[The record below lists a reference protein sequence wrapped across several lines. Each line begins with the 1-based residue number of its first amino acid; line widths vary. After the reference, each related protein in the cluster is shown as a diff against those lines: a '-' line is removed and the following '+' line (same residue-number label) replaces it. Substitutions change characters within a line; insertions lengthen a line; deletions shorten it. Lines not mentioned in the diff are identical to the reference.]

1 MGAYLSEPVL
11 EKHSTDEQS
20 LHLSYGAS
28 GMQGWR
34 VSQEVSWTKGE
45 VEWNVDISLYL
56 TRTLTTP
63 SWTTNKAKVCS
74 QCTMVMVVMRW
85 LFTALSS
92 SQNS

>member
-11 EKHSTDEQS
+11 EKHSTDEES

-28 GMQGWR
+28 SMQGWR
-34 VSQEVSWTKGE
+34 VSQEVSWTKGKILCI
-45 VEWNVDISLYL
+45 VDISLYL

-63 SWTTNKAKVCS
+63 SWTMNKGKACS

-85 LFTALSS
+85 RSTA
-92 SQNS
+92 Q